1 MLKTLALGL
10 RRYAPVSR
18 RSPDHSSGELGASSP
33 QVENV
38 GHEEAARVQG
48 LVASVAA
55 LQQQCQDILKELRA
69 VNDRV
74 AQLTMR
80 ESQLRAVLRRDAEL
94 DVDAERLQKIIGK
107 TDIGKHVANAIDRA
121 ELHVDPFPYAVVD
134 DLLPRHFYKVLL
146 KALPPVELF
155 ADRPVNKQQLS
166 VPLTLGPTYVRQVWR
181 FMTDVVV
188 PDFITPSVLEK
199 FRQPLADW
207 ISANWPDVD
216 SQSVQMHSSQG
227 RIMLRRR
234 GYRIPP
240 HRDPKWG
247 FITCL
252 FYLARPDDS
261 EAWGTQVYAVD
272 SDQEARGA
280 APHWID
286 PAQCRL
292 VHDIPFVAN
301 RTFIFLNSYG
311 AHGSQ
316 IPDDAEPAALER
328 YAYQFRIGPTTQA
341 VEAMMA
347 TLSEERRPMW
357 TGKFGDY

>member
-1 MLKTLALGL
+1 MLKSLALGL
-10 RRYAPVSR
+10 RRYAPVAR
-18 RSPDHSSGELGASSP
+18 RSPDHSSGELPASSD
-33 QVENV
+33 QVDTV
-38 GHEEAARVQG
+38 GQDDAAHVQG

-74 AQLTMR
+74 AQLTLR

-94 DVDAERLQKIIGK
+94 DVDAGRLQKIIGK
-107 TDIGKHVANAIDRA
+107 TDIGQHVADAINRA
-121 ELHVDPFPYAVVD
+121 ELHVDPYPYAIVD

-155 ADRPVNKQQLS
+155 ADRPVNKQQLN
-166 VPLTLGPTYVRQVWR
+166 VPLTLGPAYGRQVWR
-181 FMTDVVV
+181 FMTDVVI
-188 PDFITPSVLEK
+188 PDFVTPSVLEK
-199 FRQPLADW
+199 FREPLADW
-207 ISANWPDVD
+207 ISANWPDVEP
-216 SQSVQMHSSQG
+216 QSVHMHSSQG

-247 FITCL
+247 FVTCL
-252 FYLARPDDS
+252 FYLARPADS
-261 EAWGTQVYAVD
+261 EAWGTQIYAVE
-272 SDQEARGA
+272 SDKEARGA
-280 APHWID
+280 APHWIE

-292 VHDIPFVAN
+292 VRDIPFVAN
-301 RTFIFLNSYG
+301 RMFIFLNSHG

-316 IPDDAEPAALER
+316 IPDDAEPATLER
-328 YAYQFRIGPTTQA
+328 YAYQFRIGPTTES

-357 TGKFGDY
+357 AGKFGDY

>member
-10 RRYAPVSR
+10 RRYAPVTK
-18 RSPDHSSGELGASSP
+18 RSADRSSDELAARSH
-33 QVENV
+33 QVETV
-38 GHEEAARVQG
+38 RHDEAARTQE
-48 LVASVAA
+48 LAASVTA

-69 VNDRV
+69 VTDRV
-74 AQLTMR
+74 AQLTLR
-80 ESQLRAVLRRDAEL
+80 ESQLRAVLRRDADL
-94 DVDAERLQKIIGK
+94 DVDAERLQKVIGK
-107 TDIGKHVANAIDRA
+107 TDIGKHVADAIGRA
-121 ELHVDPFPYAVVD
+121 ELHTDPFPYAIVD

-146 KALPPVELF
+146 KSLPPVELF
-155 ADRPVNKQQLS
+155 ADRPVNKQQLN
-166 VPLTLGPTYVRQVWR
+166 VPLTLGPTYARRVWR

-188 PDFITPSVLEK
+188 PDFVTPSVLGK

-207 ISANWPDVD
+207 IALNWPDID
-216 SQSVQMHSSQG
+216 AQSVEMHSSQG

-261 EAWGTQVYAVD
+261 AAWGTQIYAVD
-272 SDQEARGA
+272 DDQEARGA
-280 APHWID
+280 APHWIN

-292 VHDIPFVAN
+292 VRDIPFVGN

-316 IPDDAEPAALER
+316 IPEDAEPASLER

-341 VEAMMA
+341 VESMMA
-347 TLSEERRPMW
+347 TLSE
-357 TGKFGDY
+357 